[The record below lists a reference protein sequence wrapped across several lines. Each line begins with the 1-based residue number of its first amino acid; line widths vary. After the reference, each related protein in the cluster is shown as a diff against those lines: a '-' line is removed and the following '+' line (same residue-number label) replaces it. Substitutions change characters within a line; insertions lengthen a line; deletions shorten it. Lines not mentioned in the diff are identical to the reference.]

1 MTNDMDTRDYLNVAI
16 IDKVINTKGS
26 SPIKV
31 LCDDYEIYII
41 KTAICNKEKTY
52 FELINEVLCASLL
65 NIWSIRSPSYKFAKI
80 EKSIWGNF
88 IGSEKIPK
96 LYESE
101 NLSTTYFASKQ
112 IQNFTEFQF
121 YFDQNFKK
129 NQIGLFEKPIDLI
142 KIGLFDLWV
151 CNKDRTPSNPNLLI
165 QETKKGLLNF
175 IPIDHTAAF
184 AYSSDY
190 RNLTEYTLFLEDSFS
205 ILSSDFCKLLL
216 SQLNKDELKKSLEEE
231 FNRCIYLSLCQLR
244 DILDLIPKEWGL
256 TKNAKNNIFN
266 ILSNKE
272 RNAKISSRILQI
284 L

>member
-1 MTNDMDTRDYLNVAI
+1 MDTRDYLNVAI
-16 IDKVINTKGS
+16 IDKVIYTKGS
-26 SPIKV
+26 SPMKV
-31 LCDDYEIYII
+31 LCDDYETYII

-65 NIWSIRSPSYKFAKI
+65 NTWSIKSPQFKFAKI
-80 EKSIWGNF
+80 DASVWSNFKS
-88 IGSEKIPK
+88 SKTIPQ
-96 LYESE
+96 LYERE
-101 NLSTTYFASKQ
+101 NLSNTYFASKH

-129 NQIGLFEKPIDLI
+129 NQIELYERPIDLI

-165 QETKKGLLNF
+165 QETKDGLLNF

-190 RNLTEYTLFLEDSFS
+190 RNLNEYTLFLEDSFS

-216 SQLNKDELKKSLEEE
+216 SQWNKDELKKSLEEE
-231 FNRCIYLSLCQLR
+231 FNQCIYLSINQIH

-256 TKNAKNNIFN
+256 TKNAKTNIIR
-266 ILSNKE
+266 ILSDKD
-272 RNAKISSRILQI
+272 RNAKIKSRILQI

>member
-1 MTNDMDTRDYLNVAI
+1 MINNMDIRDYLNVEVI
-16 IDKVINTKGS
+16 NKVIHTKGS
-26 SPIKV
+26 SPLKAI
-31 LCDDYEIYII
+31 CDDYEIYII
-41 KTAICNKEKTY
+41 KTSGCNKEKVY
-52 FELINEVLCASLL
+52 SELINEVLCATLL
-65 NIWSIRSPSYKFAKI
+65 NTWSIQSPSFKFAKI
-80 EKSIWGNF
+80 EPTVWDNF
-88 IGSEKIPK
+88 KGSETIPK
-96 LYESE
+96 FYEGE

-129 NQIGLFEKPIDLI
+129 NQIELFEKPIDLI
-142 KIGLFDLWV
+142 KIGLFDLWL

-190 RNLTEYTLFLEDSFS
+190 RNLTEYTLFLEESFS
-205 ILSSDFCKLLL
+205 ILSCDFCKLLI
-216 SQLNKDELKKSLEEE
+216 SQLNKNELKKSLEEE
-231 FNRCIYLSLCQLR
+231 FNRCIYLSLNQLPV
-244 DILDLIPKEWGL
+244 ILDLIPKEWGL
-256 TKNAKNNIFN
+256 TKNAKTNIID

-272 RNAKISSRILQI
+272 RNAKISSRLLQI